1 MTLATGTRLGPYE
14 ILSPLGAGGMGEV
27 YRARDTRL
35 GREVAIKVLPAALS
49 ADPERLKRFEREAR
63 SASSL
68 NHPNIVTIYDIGS
81 EGGVSFI
88 AMELV
93 GGESLRAELAE
104 GALPVRKLLQIAM
117 QIAEGLAK
125 AHAAGIVHRDL
136 KPENVMV
143 TEDGH
148 VKILDFGL
156 AKLTQPEGSSGG
168 TTMAPTVSGATGEGV
183 ILGTVGYMS
192 PEQATGVNIDWRSDQ
207 FSLGSILYELA
218 TGRRAFQR
226 ASVPQ
231 TLAAIIQDEPE
242 PIATVNAR
250 VPMALRWIVERCL
263 AKAPRERYAS
273 TEDLARDL
281 LSLHG
286 HLAEA
291 GSSAGAV
298 GPERSQRG
306 RRALVLTVAVLA
318 AVAAGLALGRWAL
331 RPASSAPSFQR
342 LTFRRGY
349 IWSARFAPDG
359 QTIVYGAAW
368 GGEPVAVFSMR
379 EESPESLRLAIPSA
393 DILAIS
399 STGEMALSLGRHFVE
414 DWLSKGML
422 AQMPLSANVP
432 RELLDAVQGADWS
445 PDAKTLAIVRDV
457 EGRNRLE
464 FPVGRVLYETVG
476 WISYPRVSPKGDR
489 VAFFDHAFRGDSGGS
504 VVVVDKSGRK
514 TEVSRG
520 WGDLQGLAW
529 SGDEIWFTASK
540 LGFRRDLHAVK
551 PTGKARIVAQLGDN
565 LTIQDISRQG
575 RVLLTRDRV
584 RAGTVVVSPGE
595 AGGRDLSWLD
605 LSIAIDLSADG
616 GWLLLDDGGVTR
628 PAVYFRK
635 TDGSPPIRLAEGL
648 ATALSSDGQ
657 RALLLSFVSPDLT
670 LLPTR
675 SGEPQRLATAP
686 LEKTHWAI
694 FLQDGTRVLIAGN
707 EPGQGIRLYLQSPP
721 GKPHAITKEE
731 VNPVLGGITVSPDN
745 QRIAAIGPGDRISLY
760 PIEGGEPT
768 RLAALEEGNVPVQWA
783 ADGKSLYV
791 FRRGELPA
799 RVFRFDLSTGRKEL
813 WATLI
818 PSDRAGVNLIL
829 TVRITPD
836 GKTCAY
842 SYGQVLSELDL
853 VDGLK

>member
-1 MTLATGTRLGPYE
+1 
-14 ILSPLGAGGMGEV
+14 
-27 YRARDTRL
+27 
-35 GREVAIKVLPAALS
+35 
-49 ADPERLKRFEREAR
+49 
-63 SASSL
+63 
-68 NHPNIVTIYDIGS
+68 
-81 EGGVSFI
+81 
-88 AMELV
+88 
-93 GGESLRAELAE
+93 
-104 GALPVRKLLQIAM
+104 
-117 QIAEGLAK
+117 
-125 AHAAGIVHRDL
+125 
-136 KPENVMV
+136 
-143 TEDGH
+143 
-148 VKILDFGL
+148 
-156 AKLTQPEGSSGG
+156 
-168 TTMAPTVSGATGEGV
+168 
-183 ILGTVGYMS
+183 
-192 PEQATGVNIDWRSDQ
+192 
-207 FSLGSILYELA
+207 
-218 TGRRAFQR
+218 
-226 ASVPQ
+226 
-231 TLAAIIQDEPE
+231 
-242 PIATVNAR
+242 
-250 VPMALRWIVERCL
+250 MALRWIVERCL

-291 GSSAGAV
+291 GSTAGAV

-306 RRALVLTVAVLA
+306 RRALLLTVAVLA

-368 GGEPVAVFSMR
+368 GGEPVAIFSMR

-489 VAFFDHAFRGDSGGS
+489 VARLDHAVRGDSGGS

-551 PTGKARIVAQLGDN
+551 LTGKARIVAQLGDN

-575 RVLLTRDRV
+575 RGALLCGKIASEPGQWLSLLERLTDGISRGWTCRS
-584 RAGTVVVSPGE
+584 RSICRRTAAGFSWTT
-595 AGGRDLSWLD
+595 AG
-605 LSIAIDLSADG
+605 A
-616 GWLLLDDGGVTR
+616 TR

-648 ATALSSDGQ
+648 CHGPIFGRSTRALS
-657 RALLLSFVSPDLT
+657 
-670 LLPTR
+670 
-675 SGEPQRLATAP
+675 
-686 LEKTHWAI
+686 
-694 FLQDGTRVLIAGN
+694 
-707 EPGQGIRLYLQSPP
+707 
-721 GKPHAITKEE
+721 
-731 VNPVLGGITVSPDN
+731 
-745 QRIAAIGPGDRISLY
+745 
-760 PIEGGEPT
+760 
-768 RLAALEEGNVPVQWA
+768 
-783 ADGKSLYV
+783 
-791 FRRGELPA
+791 
-799 RVFRFDLSTGRKEL
+799 
-813 WATLI
+813 
-818 PSDRAGVNLIL
+818 
-829 TVRITPD
+829 
-836 GKTCAY
+836 
-842 SYGQVLSELDL
+842 
-853 VDGLK
+853 